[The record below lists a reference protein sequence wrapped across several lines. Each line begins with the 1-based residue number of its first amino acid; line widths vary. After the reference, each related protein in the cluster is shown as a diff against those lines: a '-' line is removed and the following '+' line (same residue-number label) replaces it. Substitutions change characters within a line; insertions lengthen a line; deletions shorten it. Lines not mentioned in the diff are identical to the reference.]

1 MELTSII
8 HEMNA
13 AHEDDRLYVT
23 LLLPNA
29 QAVVDGR
36 TLASIPISMANVL
49 EPLRTN
55 RGISLNGESVVPV
68 TSIPVEAML
77 TGMQVVSLEIE

>member
-1 MELTSII
+1 
-8 HEMNA
+8 MNSV
-13 AHEDDRLYVT
+13 HGDDRLYVT

-36 TLASIPISMANVL
+36 TLTSIPISMANVL

-77 TGMQVVSLEIE
+77 SGMQVVSLEIE

>member
-1 MELTSII
+1 
-8 HEMNA
+8 MNA
-13 AHEDDRLYVT
+13 AHEDDQLYVS

-55 RGISLNGESVVPV
+55 RGIALNGESVVPV
-68 TSIPVEAML
+68 TSIPVDAML
-77 TGMQVVSLEIE
+77 SGMQVVTLEIE

>member
-1 MELTSII
+1 
-8 HEMNA
+8 
-13 AHEDDRLYVT
+13 
-23 LLLPNA
+23 
-29 QAVVDGR
+29 VVDGR

-77 TGMQVVSLEIE
+77 SGMQVVSLEIE